1 MGAGMAGEAV
11 LIVEDDAALR
21 MALADAL
28 AGFGYEI
35 LEAGTGAEGYA
46 LASQLRPDLILLD
59 LRLPDVDGLS
69 VAKRLGEKP
78 ETAGILVAALTAEEI
93 SGERAKEV
101 LENCIGYIP
110 KPIGLD
116 RLARNVALFL
126 RAGKARARTPDA
138 ALVRDDHPKRR
149 YPRFNVQIGAFCR
162 LGEGRKQQR
171 TRAIAGMIRNLS
183 EGGLMLEFPLTCAKG
198 VLLEVSF
205 RTDESR
211 LRAMSEVV
219 WSGPPEARS
228 AMGQICCHGLRF
240 VGMSQQQQTAIRCF
254 LLKRFTI

>member
-1 MGAGMAGEAV
+1 MQLLQRE
-11 LIVEDDAALR
+11 LFDSLR
-21 MALADAL
+21 
-28 AGFGYEI
+28 G
-35 LEAGTGAEGYA
+35 
-46 LASQLRPDLILLD
+46 
-59 LRLPDVDGLS
+59 
-69 VAKRLGEKP
+69 AKRLDLEPKTP
-78 ETAGILVAALTAEEI
+78 AGFLFRRALTAEEI

-126 RAGKARARTPDA
+126 RAGKGRARTPDA
-138 ALVRDDHPKRR
+138 VLVRDDHPKRR

-198 VLLEVSF
+198 VVLEVSF

-219 WSGPPEARS
+219 WSGPPEALS
-228 AMGQICCHGLRF
+228 AMGQCAVTAFGLS
-240 VGMSQQQQTAIRCF
+240 G
-254 LLKRFTI
+254 

>member
-1 MGAGMAGEAV
+1 MLSKSCVCVYVCMCVCAAGAGIAF
-11 LIVEDDAALR
+11 AADSDTMLSR
-21 MALADAL
+21 GNKLYRGKKYGQALAA
-28 AGFGYEI
+28 YN
-35 LEAGTGAEGYA
+35 EA
-46 LASQLRPDLILLD
+46 
-59 LRLPDVDGLS
+59 
-69 VAKRLGEKP
+69 
-78 ETAGILVAALTAEEI
+78 
-93 SGERAKEV
+93 RAK
-101 LENCIGYIP
+101 
-110 KPIGLD
+110 
-116 RLARNVALFL
+116 A
-126 RAGKARARTPDA
+126 PDA

-183 EGGLMLEFPLTCAKG
+183 EGGLMLAFPLTCAKG

-219 WSGPPEARS
+219 WSGPPEFLS
-228 AMGQICCHGLRF
+228 AAGQVCCHGLRF
-240 VGMSQQQQTAIRCF
+240 VGTSQQQQTAIRCF